1 MGKNKGKL
9 KADTNQ
15 SDRLIVE
22 APEDYN
28 KMVPLFSL
36 ERLQTGDYCLSEL
49 EKDDK
54 AAFADSIFK
63 RKNVTWNQ
71 IQQIDRHGLGYE
83 KIKVAAIKVTIP
95 KFITED
101 EHNLLA
107 FRFSGIKPM
116 VGYRVKN
123 IFYVLWFD
131 HNFTLHDH
139 GN

>member
-1 MGKNKGKL
+1 MGKGKRTF
-9 KADTNQ
+9 KADNNK

-22 APEDYN
+22 EPEDYN

-36 ERLQTGDYCLSEL
+36 ERLQSGRYCLSKL

-54 AAFADSIFK
+54 AAYADSIFK
-63 RKNVTWNQ
+63 RRSVTWND
-71 IQQIDRHGLGYE
+71 IQRMDRYGLGHE
-83 KIKVAAIKVTIP
+83 KIEITSLKVAIP

-107 FRFSGIKPM
+107 FRYSGKKPII
-116 VGYRVKN
+116 GYRIKN

-131 HNFTLHDH
+131 HDFSVYDH
-139 GN
+139 GS

>member
-1 MGKNKGKL
+1 MGKGKRTFKANNNK
-9 KADTNQ
+9 

-22 APEDYN
+22 EPEDYN

-36 ERLQTGDYCLSEL
+36 ERLQSGRYCLSKL

-63 RKNVTWNQ
+63 RRSVTWND
-71 IQQIDRHGLGYE
+71 IQRMDRYGLGHE
-83 KIKVAAIKVTIP
+83 RIEITSLKVAIP

-107 FRFSGIKPM
+107 FRYSGKKPM
-116 VGYRVKN
+116 IGYRIKN

-131 HNFTLHDH
+131 HDFTVYDH
-139 GN
+139 GS